1 MNMSEASR
9 EHTGSSE
16 VFCQGCG
23 SRNDESFAY
32 CVACGSELGPRR
44 EARQERTKD
53 GDRRS
58 NGDLWSWIGD
68 SANLMYGQKVLVVAR
83 WILVV
88 SGLLLALLNPVVL
101 GEVKIQVG
109 LILTLAVANFFL
121 HVQLIRNQPSLPWVA
136 YLASAVDVLAIT
148 MMVVTSGGGASSLY
162 VFYFPA
168 LFAISVAF
176 RPRAGLVLSG
186 AAIGMYS
193 LIASTYMD
201 GDGGAFV
208 AARIVMMSAVVVCG
222 MLYRKIEDDRRRESS
237 TDSERTSERAEAEDV
252 YFGQVASNWA
262 RWFIVGTGALLILWT
277 SGDTTKLIVGILPV
291 VGLMVMNFY
300 LHGRLLA
307 GRPAN
312 RTLIGVAAAVDIG
325 LIMGLILLWPGSAPL
340 GNSLFVMFYP
350 VLLAFAF
357 VMPPRISIGCAVGV
371 IAAYAASAIMADPS
385 AFADIESVETLIERL
400 ITLGSVGLLGA
411 YYWRIQRRRQ
421 AEEQS
426 QAC

>member
-1 MNMSEASR
+1 MGAYPVTGYINTHDSGLDAPVRGHSPVPECGCPSEMASGSKEAKMNVSEASR

-148 MMVVTSGGGASSLY
+148 MMVVNLGWGR
-162 VFYFPA
+162 F
-168 LFAISVAF
+168 
-176 RPRAGLVLSG
+176 
-186 AAIGMYS
+186 
-193 LIASTYMD
+193 
-201 GDGGAFV
+201 
-208 AARIVMMSAVVVCG
+208 
-222 MLYRKIEDDRRRESS
+222 
-237 TDSERTSERAEAEDV
+237 
-252 YFGQVASNWA
+252 Q
-262 RWFIVGTGALLILWT
+262 
-277 SGDTTKLIVGILPV
+277 PV
-291 VGLMVMNFY
+291 
-300 LHGRLLA
+300 R
-307 GRPAN
+307 
-312 RTLIGVAAAVDIG
+312 
-325 LIMGLILLWPGSAPL
+325 
-340 GNSLFVMFYP
+340 
-350 VLLAFAF
+350 VLLS
-357 VMPPRISIGCAVGV
+357 RAVRDFSGV
-371 IAAYAASAIMADPS
+371 PTARRPWCCRGRRLACIA
-385 AFADIESVETLIERL
+385 
-400 ITLGSVGLLGA
+400 
-411 YYWRIQRRRQ
+411 
-421 AEEQS
+421 
-426 QAC
+426 

>member
-1 MNMSEASR
+1 
-9 EHTGSSE
+9 
-16 VFCQGCG
+16 
-23 SRNDESFAY
+23 
-32 CVACGSELGPRR
+32 
-44 EARQERTKD
+44 
-53 GDRRS
+53 
-58 NGDLWSWIGD
+58 
-68 SANLMYGQKVLVVAR
+68 MYGQKVLVVAR

-121 HVQLIRNQPSLPWVA
+121 HVQLVRNQPSLPWVA

-193 LIASTYMD
+193 LIASTQLD

-222 MLYRKIEDDRRRESS
+222 MLYRKIEGDRRRESS
-237 TDSERTSERAEAEDV
+237 TDSERTSERAEAEDI

-325 LIMGLILLWPGSAPL
+325 LIMGLDRAVAGVDAAGQQLVRHVLPRPARVRVRHAAPHQHRLRRRGDRGLRGPGDHDRSVGVCGHRVRGDADRTTDNT
-340 GNSLFVMFYP
+340 GCGRSTRSL
-350 VLLAFAF
+350 LLADTA
-357 VMPPRISIGCAVGV
+357 
-371 IAAYAASAIMADPS
+371 
-385 AFADIESVETLIERL
+385 T
-400 ITLGSVGLLGA
+400 
-411 YYWRIQRRRQ
+411 
-421 AEEQS
+421 
-426 QAC
+426 

>member
-1 MNMSEASR
+1 MSRSLTAW
-9 EHTGSSE
+9 
-16 VFCQGCG
+16 CAD
-23 SRNDESFAY
+23 RNWAPGGKPAKS
-32 CVACGSELGPRR
+32 
-44 EARQERTKD
+44 RTKE

-193 LIASTYMD
+193 LIASTQY
-201 GDGGAFV
+201 
-208 AARIVMMSAVVVCG
+208 
-222 MLYRKIEDDRRRESS
+222 RRRRRGVCRGQ
-237 TDSERTSERAEAEDV
+237 DSHDV
-252 YFGQVASNWA
+252 GS
-262 RWFIVGTGALLILWT
+262 
-277 SGDTTKLIVGILPV
+277 
-291 VGLMVMNFY
+291 
-300 LHGRLLA
+300 GRLRDVVPKDR
-307 GRPAN
+307 G
-312 RTLIGVAAAVDIG
+312 
-325 LIMGLILLWPGSAPL
+325 
-340 GNSLFVMFYP
+340 
-350 VLLAFAF
+350 
-357 VMPPRISIGCAVGV
+357 
-371 IAAYAASAIMADPS
+371 
-385 AFADIESVETLIERL
+385 
-400 ITLGSVGLLGA
+400 
-411 YYWRIQRRRQ
+411 
-421 AEEQS
+421 
-426 QAC
+426 

>member
-9 EHTGSSE
+9 EHIGSGG

-23 SRNDESFAY
+23 SRNDESFSY

-44 EARQERTKD
+44 EARRDWTKD
-53 GDRRS
+53 GGRRS
-58 NGDLWSWIGD
+58 KGAPWNWLGESEDM
-68 SANLMYGQKVLVVAR
+68 MYGQKVLVVAR

-101 GEVKIQVG
+101 GELKVQVG

-121 HVQLIRNQPSLPWVA
+121 HVQLVRKQPSLPWVA

-148 MMVVTSGGGASSLY
+148 LMVMTSGGGASSLY

-193 LIASTYMD
+193 LIASTEMD

-208 AARIVMMSAVVVCG
+208 AAKIVMMAAVVVCG
-222 MLYRKIEDDRRRESS
+222 MMYRKIEGDRRRESVAE
-237 TDSERTSERAEAEDV
+237 SERTSERAESEDI

-277 SGDTTKLIVGILPV
+277 SVDTTKLIVGILPV

-312 RTLIGVAAAVDIG
+312 RTLIWAAAAVDIG
-325 LIMGLILLWPGSAPL
+325 LIMGLIVLWPGSTPL
-340 GNSLFVMFYP
+340 GNSLFVLFYP

-357 VMPPRISIGCAVGV
+357 VMPPRISIGCAAGV
-371 IAAYAASAIMADPS
+371 IAAYAALTVIIDPMALT
-385 AFADIESVETLIERL
+385 DIESVEMLIERL
-400 ITLGSVGLLGA
+400 ITLGAVGLLGA
-411 YYWRIQRRRQ
+411 YYWRIQRRRRTETES
-421 AEEQS
+421 A
-426 QAC
+426 AN

>member
-1 MNMSEASR
+1 M
-9 EHTGSSE
+9 H
-16 VFCQGCG
+16 
-23 SRNDESFAY
+23 
-32 CVACGSELGPRR
+32 
-44 EARQERTKD
+44 
-53 GDRRS
+53 
-58 NGDLWSWIGD
+58 
-68 SANLMYGQKVLVVAR
+68 GQRVLVVAR

-88 SGLLLALLNPVVL
+88 SGLLLALLNPMVL
-101 GEVKIQVG
+101 GELKIQVG
-109 LILTLAVANFFL
+109 LILVLAVANFFL
-121 HVQLIRNQPSLPWVA
+121 HVQLVRKQPSLPWVA
-136 YLASAVDVLAIT
+136 YLASVVDVLAIT
-148 MMVVTSGGGASSLY
+148 AIVVTSGGGVSTLY

-176 RPRAGLVLSG
+176 RPRAALLLSG

-193 LIASTYMD
+193 LIASTQMD

-208 AARIVMMSAVVVCG
+208 AARIVMMAAVVVCG
-222 MLYRKIEDDRRRESS
+222 MMYRKIEGDRRRESGAE
-237 TDSERTSERAEAEDV
+237 SERTSERAESEDI

-262 RWFIVGTGALLILWT
+262 RWFIIGTGALLILWT

-312 RTLIGVAAAVDIG
+312 RMLIGVAAVVDMG
-325 LIMGLILLWPGSAPL
+325 LIMGLILLWPGSTPL

-357 VMPPRISIGCAVGV
+357 VMPPRISIGCAVAV
-371 IAAYAASAIMADPS
+371 IAAYAALTVIIDPTVV
-385 AFADIESVETLIERL
+385 ADIESAETLIERL
-400 ITLGSVGLLGA
+400 ITLAAVGLLGA

-426 QAC
+426 QAS

>member
-32 CVACGSELGPRR
+32 CVVCGSELGPRR
-44 EARQERTKD
+44 EARQGRTKD

-68 SANLMYGQKVLVVAR
+68 SANLMYGQRVLVVAR

-193 LIASTYMD
+193 LIASTQLD

-222 MLYRKIEDDRRRESS
+222 MLYRKIEGDRRRESEHGLGAHQRAS
-237 TDSERTSERAEAEDV
+237 GGRGHLFRTGRVEL
-252 YFGQVASNWA
+252 
-262 RWFIVGTGALLILWT
+262 GALVHRRYRGAADPVDLGRYDEVDSRHSTGGRADGNELLPARSIAGGSAGQQNADWSRGR
-277 SGDTTKLIVGILPV
+277 SGHRTDNGADPAVAGIGAAGQQLVRHVLPRPARVRVRYATPHQHRLRRRGDRGLRGPGDHDRSVGVCGHRVRGDADRTTDNTGC
-291 VGLMVMNFY
+291 
-300 LHGRLLA
+300 GRSTRSLLLA
-307 GRPAN
+307 DTA
-312 RTLIGVAAAVDIG
+312 T
-325 LIMGLILLWPGSAPL
+325 
-340 GNSLFVMFYP
+340 
-350 VLLAFAF
+350 
-357 VMPPRISIGCAVGV
+357 
-371 IAAYAASAIMADPS
+371 
-385 AFADIESVETLIERL
+385 
-400 ITLGSVGLLGA
+400 
-411 YYWRIQRRRQ
+411 
-421 AEEQS
+421 
-426 QAC
+426 

>member
-1 MNMSEASR
+1 MNASEASQ
-9 EHTGSSE
+9 EHTGSGG

-23 SRNDESFAY
+23 SRNDEWFSY
-32 CVACGSELGPRR
+32 CIACGSELEPRR
-44 EARQERTKD
+44 EARQDRTRD
-53 GDRRS
+53 GGKRS
-58 NGDLWSWIGD
+58 SGDLWSWLGD
-68 SANLMYGQKVLVVAR
+68 SSDLMYGQRVLVVAR

-101 GEVKIQVG
+101 GELKIQVG

-121 HVQLIRNQPSLPWVA
+121 HVQLVRNQPSLPWVA

-148 MMVVTSGGGASSLY
+148 TMVVTSGGGASSLY

-193 LIASTYMD
+193 LIASTQMD

-208 AARIVMMSAVVVCG
+208 AARIVMMAAVVVCG
-222 MLYRKIEDDRRRESS
+222 MMYRKIEGDRRRESGAE
-237 TDSERTSERAEAEDV
+237 SERTSERAESEDI

-262 RWFIVGTGALLILWT
+262 RWFIIGTGALLILWT

-325 LIMGLILLWPGSAPL
+325 LIMGLILLWPGSTPL
-340 GNSLFVMFYP
+340 GNGLFVMFYP

-371 IAAYAASAIMADPS
+371 IAAYAALTVIIDPMALT
-385 AFADIESVETLIERL
+385 DIESAETLIERL
-400 ITLGSVGLLGA
+400 ITLAAVGLLGA
-411 YYWRIQRRRQ
+411 YYWRIQRRRR
-421 AEEQS
+421 AETES
-426 QAC
+426 AAN